1 MRPPSFI
8 LMLILLLSCREQEEG
23 VPNVIVIMTDDHATH
38 ALSAYGGHLNRTA
51 NLDRL
56 AEQGL
61 LFRNAFVTNS
71 ICAPSRAVI
80 LTSKYSHL
88 NGVPDNSSVFDSAQL
103 TFPKLFQEK
112 GYETAIIG
120 KWHLG
125 SQPTGFDHWNV
136 LPGQGDY
143 YNPAFIKNGSDT
155 IYQGYVTDIIT
166 DKTLEWLEGRSNAKP
181 FMLLMHH
188 KAPHRNWMP
197 ALRHLNEFE
206 DADFSFPDNF
216 RDTYQGRYHLTQ
228 QQLSVSKHMSY
239 AYDLKIPCD
248 TCSEQPINQWTPQA
262 YKAKMNR
269 LTDAQLAEWKKGY
282 EEEISEFIQLDHA
295 DTVAVSKWKLKRY
308 LQDYLRCVL
317 AVDESVGQI
326 IDYLEESGLAG
337 NTVVVYT
344 SDQGF
349 FLGEHGLFD
358 KRYMYEESL
367 KTPLLMKYP
376 REIKPGSVSEAL
388 VMNLDIGPT
397 LLDLAG
403 IEVPPSFQGHSLR
416 PLFRSEKV
424 EWRDAVYYQYYEQVF
439 GVPAHYGLRTD
450 RYKLIKFSTNPPSWE
465 FYDLAN
471 DPKEMNNLYHEEAY
485 GEIVQMLKQ
494 RIKSLQNQ
502 YQLN

>member
-1 MRPPSFI
+1 
-8 LMLILLLSCREQEEG
+8 MLTLLVSCQEQEEA
-23 VPNVIVIMTDDHATH
+23 VPNVIVIMTDDHATQ
-38 ALSAYGGHLNRTA
+38 ALSAYGSQLNRTP

-80 LTSKYSHL
+80 LTGRYSHL
-88 NGVPDNSSVFDSAQL
+88 NGVPDNSTVFDSAQL
-103 TFPKLFQEK
+103 TFPKLFKEK

-143 YNPAFIKNGSDT
+143 YNPAFINNGRDT
-155 IYQGYVTDIIT
+155 VYQGYVTDLIT
-166 DKTLEWLEGRSNAKP
+166 DKTLEWLKSRPDDKP
-181 FMLLMHH
+181 FMLMMHH

-197 ALRHLNEFE
+197 ALRYLNEFE
-206 DADFSFPDNF
+206 DVDFSFPENF
-216 RDTYQGRYHLTQ
+216 RETYQERYHLTE
-228 QQLSVSKHMSY
+228 QQLSVSRHMSY

-248 TCSEQPINQWTPQA
+248 TCREQPINQWTPQA

-269 LTDAQLAEWKKGY
+269 LTDAQLAEWEKGY
-282 EEEISEFIQLDHA
+282 EREISEFLQLDLA
-295 DTVAVSKWKLKRY
+295 DTVAVGEWKLKRY

-317 AVDESVGQI
+317 AVDESVGKVNA
-326 IDYLEESGLAG
+326 YLEESGLAE
-337 NTVVVYT
+337 NTIVVYT

-367 KTPLLMKYP
+367 QTPLLLKYP
-376 REIKPGSVSEAL
+376 REIEPGRVSEAL
-388 VMNLDIGPT
+388 VLNLDIGPT

-403 IEVPPSFQGHSLR
+403 IEIPRSFQGRSLR
-416 PLFRSEKV
+416 PLFRSEKG

-439 GVPAHYGLRTD
+439 GVPAHYGVRTD
-450 RYKLIKFSTNPPSWE
+450 RYKLIRFNTNPPSWE
-465 FYDLAN
+465 FYDLAH
-471 DPKEMNNLYHEEAY
+471 DPKEMNNLYDEEEY
-485 GEIVQMLKQ
+485 DEIIQRLKQ
-494 RIKSLQNQ
+494 RIKSLQKQ
-502 YQLN
+502 YQVN